1 MRILF
6 IRYKKSKG
14 VMEGGEMCSQKNFN
28 ILRRIVG
35 DGNIDTYYIH
45 DEQHRNTVWDYVH
58 GVVSMIAGGYYFG
71 LTARRTREIVDV
83 ASKYDCVF
91 VDRSVFSVIAKC
103 LKETGYKGK
112 VFVFFHNVETH
123 YFKDKIAW
131 WKPWRSL
138 VLHCVD
144 RNDRYACRYADKII
158 VLNDR
163 DRKEIAQ
170 KYGRLADITTPIA
183 IEDRA
188 VIEEAAEDSMTP
200 AQPLCLF
207 LGAYFPAN
215 CEGILWFVE
224 NVLPEVDI
232 RLCIVGKGMK
242 RFENEVKTKAGSKGG
257 NVQVVSDAPDLA
269 PYFQKADVVIL
280 PIFKGSG
287 MKVKTCECLMWGKNI
302 MGTQE
307 AFEGYKVDYEKVG
320 ARCQTKGE
328 FIEALRNLSCHPRPR
343 YNRYARETYLQHY
356 TEDAVRKEWL
366 RLWD

>member
-71 LTARRTREIVDV
+71 LTARRMREIVDV

-131 WKPWRSL
+131 WKPWRPL

-163 DRKEIAQ
+163 DKREIEER
-170 KYGRLADITTPIA
+170 YGRRADMTTPIA

-188 VIEEAAEDSMTP
+188 ETVEAEGAVMTVS
-200 AQPLCLF
+200 QPSCLF
-207 LGAYFPAN
+207 LGAYFSAN
-215 CEGILWFVE
+215 NEGILWFVE

-232 RLCIVGKGMK
+232 RLRIVGKGMSRLESEIRSK
-242 RFENEVKTKAGSKGG
+242 ARGKEVE
-257 NVQVVSDAPDLA
+257 VISDAPDLT
-269 PYFQKADVVIL
+269 PYFQEADVVVL

-302 MGTQE
+302 IGTRE
-307 AFEGYKVDYEKVG
+307 AFEGYQVDYEKVG
-320 ARCQTKGE
+320 ALCNTKDE
-328 FIEALRNLSCHPRPR
+328 FIASIRRIAEHPIPR
-343 YNRYARETYLQHY
+343 YNRYARETYLSHY
-356 TEDAVRKEWL
+356 TEEAVEKEWR
-366 RLWD
+366 RLWE